1 MAQRQDSMD
10 DLLSMDLGRLLD
22 VQVSVAT
29 RREENAFALP
39 AAITVFTAG
48 DIRRS
53 GHRRLADL
61 LQDAPGFHVGKWDA
75 NKWAVSSRNSLS
87 RFSSTLL
94 VLVDGRPAYT
104 PLYGGVRWEAQ
115 NIMLADVERIEIIR
129 GSGGPLWGGQRG
141 GRHRQRRDPVGEGHA
156 RQPCGTRC
164 GRRCLAPSGQP
175 SARREAR

>member
-39 AAITVFTAG
+39 AAITVFTAS

-61 LQDAPGFHVGKWDA
+61 LQDAQIGRAHV
-75 NKWAVSSRNSLS
+75 
-87 RFSSTLL
+87 
-94 VLVDGRPAYT
+94 
-104 PLYGGVRWEAQ
+104 
-115 NIMLADVERIEIIR
+115 
-129 GSGGPLWGGQRG
+129 
-141 GRHRQRRDPVGEGHA
+141 
-156 RQPCGTRC
+156 
-164 GRRCLAPSGQP
+164 
-175 SARREAR
+175 